1 METNNKK
8 TTRILA
14 VLCIA
19 VAVIC
24 IIGFFA
30 KKAYNRH
37 QEEIRLQAIE
47 IKNGEIDQE
56 YENFE
61 KEENREKRLK
71 VLKNEVKNAADYEKA
86 ENAYEEC
93 SAHYAKVIAQMKNY
107 FVSDYDNTIK
117 SISDKV
123 GSDVEK
129 VEDKDALSSA
139 STDFTSFKETLK
151 NDYENYNTIEK
162 DKFDEYNSTV
172 DEYVK
177 KYNDRVAAIE
187 KAEEEAR
194 KKAEEEAKKKAEE
207 EAKKKAEE
215 EAAAK
220 AAREEAERK
229 AAGEAAA
236 AKAAQ
241 ESSSSS
247 GNSSYYNDSYDN
259 SYDNSS
265 SYSGGS
271 SSSGSSSSGSDYSGS
286 NDYSGSSSSG
296 GNSGISSGAN
306 YGWAEGSD
314 GNRVE
319 NYYDPSTGDTWDM
332 NGNYQGN
339 MNDWL
344 WD

>member
-61 KEENREKRLK
+61 KEENRDKRLK
-71 VLKNEVKNAADYEKA
+71 VLKNEVKKASDYEKA

-229 AAGEAAA
+229 AAEEAAA

>member
-61 KEENREKRLK
+61 KEENRDKRLK

-215 EAAAK
+215 EAAYEEETRT
-220 AAREEAERK
+220 ARGGMKVTSSMIEE
-229 AAGEAAA
+229 
-236 AKAAQ
+236 
-241 ESSSSS
+241 
-247 GNSSYYNDSYDN
+247 DF
-259 SYDNSS
+259 
-265 SYSGGS
+265 
-271 SSSGSSSSGSDYSGS
+271 
-286 NDYSGSSSSG
+286 
-296 GNSGISSGAN
+296 
-306 YGWAEGSD
+306 
-314 GNRVE
+314 
-319 NYYDPSTGDTWDM
+319 
-332 NGNYQGN
+332 
-339 MNDWL
+339 
-344 WD
+344 

>member
-61 KEENREKRLK
+61 KEENRDKRLK

-187 KAEEEAR
+187 KAEEEA
-194 KKAEEEAKKKAEE
+194 
-207 EAKKKAEE
+207 KKKAEE

-229 AAGEAAA
+229 AAEEAAA